1 MNHYRSWAGL
11 NRQLTDL
18 LCDELKGRLSYFL
31 TRYHQVHNA
40 YGRAA
45 ILLDKRELVCFSWIE
60 MYRQEADLNRVWKET
75 GVWDP
80 SDFQLK
86 EKWDADAAY
95 SDMDFLSAAAAFLQT
110 PIGEALGSDNY
121 IVRILAILDRRLGK
135 RTLRKIK
142 EEGAYQSLPSWV
154 RQFYD
159 LRLGLC

>member
-1 MNHYRSWAGL
+1 
-11 NRQLTDL
+11 
-18 LCDELKGRLSYFL
+18 
-31 TRYHQVHNA
+31 
-40 YGRAA
+40 
-45 ILLDKRELVCFSWIE
+45 